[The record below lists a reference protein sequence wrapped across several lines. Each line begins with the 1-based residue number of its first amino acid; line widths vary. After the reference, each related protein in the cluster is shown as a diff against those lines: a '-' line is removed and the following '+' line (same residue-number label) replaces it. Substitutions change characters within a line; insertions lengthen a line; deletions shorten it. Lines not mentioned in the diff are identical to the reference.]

1 MVALLVRC
9 KGCTFQNPR
18 GWVTC
23 ARCGQLLGPRTVGT
37 SVTALS
43 ALTRRVANR
52 SQDSRPGTL
61 ENASEA
67 DALPFVGQSRC
78 VTAVQKGMATG
89 FGERTAAAVSL
100 EGSPGSGRTRLLIR
114 ASELA
119 AKSFSNV
126 RILYAQ
132 CRTRD
137 DGPYAP
143 FSRLLRER
151 FGILPASS
159 PSVVR
164 GQMATTVADALES
177 TDAVL
182 ISETTHLLGHVAGVP
197 FPDSPFLQ
205 PLAGNPE
212 ELHRRASQAVRRF
225 IEGDARRKPLML
237 LFDDMGDAENE
248 AWSLLA
254 TILAIRVPLV
264 VVVAGS
270 DPVATRVAEAT
281 GATALFAADIRPLTP
296 EEVIQLTRSF
306 IPELVATPEPFVAA
320 LTHRTR
326 GNPGTLRELLHSL
339 LEGGL
344 FTPSPKG
351 GLQVDLN
358 KIEAGKGPLT
368 MEDAI
373 RSRLDGLDELER
385 AVVER
390 AAVVGESFREGA
402 VLALQR
408 AEVVIEG
415 KPDPLE
421 AWSDDSDVV
430 ALSHALSRL
439 EEKGFVVR
447 IEDSEIP
454 GQSEYTFQHT
464 GTRSIIYGTL
474 DPDVRRR
481 RHAVA
486 ARWLSMLASQR
497 SDVTAGVIAP
507 HLEHG
512 GLAGRAGLAY
522 LQAASEERARM
533 RTTMALRYIEKAL
546 SLIDRDDPAMF
557 DAHHEHG
564 SLLSVLGRLDEANAA
579 FTQMLHIAWM
589 LGARGKAGAALN
601 RIARVFR
608 QRGQHKEALEHLE
621 RALML
626 FRTADDQR
634 GVASTLD
641 DMAQVQR
648 LRGEL
653 DSALRSAQEALEI
666 RRREHDARGEGVS
679 LNTIGHIELD
689 RGDFEAAH
697 AHLTRA
703 LELRQETGDH
713 EGAAQTRISQG
724 RLLYFMG
731 KLDESMAVLQH
742 ALDGAREMANQQ
754 MQAYALNQM
763 GETLLMMGKADD
775 ALAALEQAKDLAARI
790 RDQRALAEVERNLGL
805 VSLRRGDT
813 AAQTTLE
820 GALNLAVDYGTR
832 EVIALAHRAMARL
845 QARTLFGAETGTTSR
860 AEQSFRQCIQ
870 MFEECGNRHERARTL
885 AELGFHLVERGEREA
900 AKSTL
905 AEALT
910 VMETLKLPEL
920 PAIRDTL
927 AQL

>member
-1 MVALLVRC
+1 M
-9 KGCTFQNPR
+9 FQNPR

-43 ALTRRVANR
+43 ALTRRITGTNAT
-52 SQDSRPGTL
+52 DSSPFNL
-61 ENASEA
+61 ANASEA
-67 DALPFVGQSRC
+67 DALPFIGQARS
-78 VTAVQKGMATG
+78 VTAIQKGMAAAFGNRTPAVTALSGPTG
-89 FGERTAAAVSL
+89 A
-100 EGSPGSGRTRLLIR
+100 GRTRLLIR

-177 TDAVL
+177 TNAVL

-212 ELHRRASQAVRRF
+212 ELHRRACQAVRRF
-225 IEGDARRKPLML
+225 VEGDARRKPLML
-237 LFDDMGDAENE
+237 LFDDMGEAESE
-248 AWSLLA
+248 AWSLL
-254 TILAIRVPLV
+254 TTLVTVRSPLAIVI
-264 VVVAGS
+264 AGS
-270 DPVATRVAEAT
+270 DPMLKRVTEAVGT
-281 GATALFAADIRPLTP
+281 TPLFSADIRPLSND
-296 EEVIQLTRSF
+296 EIILLTKSF
-306 IPELVATPEPFVAA
+306 IPDLVATPEPFVAA

-351 GLQVDLN
+351 GLQVDLK
-358 KIEAGKGPLT
+358 KIEASTGPLT

-373 RSRLDGLDELER
+373 RARLQGLDELER
-385 AVVER
+385 AVVDR

-402 VLALQR
+402 VLAIQR
-408 AEVVIEG
+408 AEVLNDG
-415 KPDPLE
+415 ALPDPLE
-421 AWSDDSDVV
+421 AWSDDSDEV
-430 ALSHALSRL
+430 ALTHALSRL

-447 IEDSEIP
+447 IEDSETP
-454 GQSEYTFQHT
+454 GFSEYTFQHT
-464 GTRSIIYGTL
+464 GTRSIIYAAL

-481 RHAVA
+481 RHAST
-486 ARWLSMLASQR
+486 ARWLSMLATQR
-497 SDVTAGVIAP
+497 TDITAAILAP

-512 GLAGRAGLAY
+512 GLSGRAGLAY
-522 LQAASEERARM
+522 LQAAADERSRM

-546 SLIDRDDPAMF
+546 SLIDKNDLEAF
-557 DAHHEHG
+557 DAYHEHG
-564 SLLSVLGRLDEANAA
+564 SLLAVLGRFDEANAA
-579 FTQMLHIAWM
+579 FNQMLRISWV

-601 RIARVFR
+601 RLARVYR
-608 QRGQHKEALEHLE
+608 QRGQHKEALDHLE
-621 RALML
+621 RALTL

-641 DMAQVQR
+641 DLAQVQR
-648 LRGEL
+648 LRG
-653 DSALRSAQEALEI
+653 DIDPALRSAREALDI
-666 RRREHDARGEGVS
+666 RRRENDARGEGVS
-679 LNTIGHIELD
+679 LNTIGSIEID
-689 RGDFEAAH
+689 RGDFEGAED
-697 AHLTRA
+697 HLARA
-703 LELRQETGDH
+703 LAVRLNSGDH

-724 RLLYFMG
+724 RLLYFTG
-731 KLDESMAVLQH
+731 KLPESITVLQL

-754 MQAYALNQM
+754 LQAQALNQM
-763 GETLLMMGKADD
+763 GETLLMLGKADE
-775 ALAALEQAKDLAARI
+775 ANTSLEQAKDLAERI
-790 RDQRALAEVERNLGL
+790 RDQRVIAEVERNLGL
-805 VSLRRGDT
+805 VGLRRGDT
-813 AAQTTLE
+813 AAQSTLE
-820 GALNLAVDYGTR
+820 GALALAVDYGTR

-845 QARTLFGAETGTTSR
+845 QARTLFGAEVGTTSR
-860 AEQSFRQCIQ
+860 AEQSFRQCIKI
-870 MFEECGNRHERARTL
+870 FEECGNRHELARTQ
-885 AELGFHLVERGEREA
+885 AELGFHLVERGDRDG
-900 AKSTL
+900 AKASL
-905 AEALT
+905 AEALRL
-910 VMETLKLPEL
+910 MESLKLPEL
-920 PAIRDTL
+920 ATIRETF

>member
-1 MVALLVRC
+1 M
-9 KGCTFQNPR
+9 FQNPR

-23 ARCGQLLGPRTVGT
+23 ARCGMLLGPRIVGT

-43 ALTRRVANR
+43 ALTRRITGQSSA
-52 SQDSRPGTL
+52 PGAVPD
-61 ENASEA
+61 NASEA
-67 DALPFVGQSRC
+67 DALPFLGQNRC
-78 VTAVQKGMATG
+78 VTAIQKGLAAG
-89 FGERTAAAVSL
+89 FGDRTAAVVSL
-100 EGSPGSGRTRLLIR
+100 TGPTGAGRTRLLIR

-119 AKSFSNV
+119 AKSFANV

-132 CRTRD
+132 CRTQD

-164 GQMATTVADALES
+164 GQMATTVGDALES

-182 ISETTHLLGHVAGVP
+182 ISETTHFLGHVAGVP

-205 PLAGNPE
+205 PLAGQPE
-212 ELHRRASQAVRRF
+212 ELHRRACQAVRRF

-237 LFDDMGDAENE
+237 LFDDMGEAEPE

-254 TILAIRVPLV
+254 TVLTLRTPLCIVTAGGEPMPARVV
-264 VVVAGS
+264 EAAGNT
-270 DPVATRVAEAT
+270 PV
-281 GATALFAADIRPLTP
+281 FAAEIRPLTHD
-296 EEVIQLTRSF
+296 EIIQLTRSF
-306 IPELVATPEPFVAA
+306 LPELISTPEPFVAA

-344 FTPSPKG
+344 FAPSPKG
-351 GLQVDLN
+351 GLEVDLG
-358 KIEAGKGPLT
+358 KIAAGKVPLT

-373 RSRLDGLDELER
+373 RARLEGLDERER

-415 KPDPLE
+415 RPDPME
-421 AWSDDSDVV
+421 AWSDDSDMIS
-430 ALSHALSRL
+430 LNHALSRL

-454 GQSEYTFQHT
+454 GLSDYTFQHT
-464 GTRSIIYGTL
+464 GTRSIIYGML

-481 RHAVA
+481 RHAIT
-486 ARWLSMLASQR
+486 ARWLAMLATQR
-497 SDVTAGVIAP
+497 SDVPAGVIAP

-512 GLAGRAGLAY
+512 GLTERAGLLY
-522 LQAASEERARM
+522 LQAAMEERHRM

-546 SLIDRDDPAMF
+546 SLLAQDDAAMF

-579 FTQMLHIAWM
+579 FNQMLHIAWL

-601 RIARVFR
+601 RIARVYR

-621 RALML
+621 RALTL

-641 DMAQVQR
+641 DLAQVQR
-648 LRGEL
+648 LRGDL
-653 DSALRSAQEALEI
+653 DPALRAAEEALEI
-666 RRREHDARGEGVS
+666 RRRESDARGEGVS

-689 RGDFEAAH
+689 QGAFEAADQ
-697 AHLTRA
+697 HLKRA
-703 LELRQETGDH
+703 LELRLESGDH
-713 EGAAQTRISQG
+713 EGASQTRISQG

-731 KLDESMAVLQH
+731 KLDESLSVLQL
-742 ALDGAREMANQQ
+742 ALEGAREMANQQ
-754 MQAYALNQM
+754 LQAYALNQI
-763 GETLLMMGKADD
+763 GETLLMLGRPDE
-775 ALAALEQAKDLAARI
+775 AAANLEQAKDLASRI

-805 VSLRRGDT
+805 VGLRRGDT
-813 AAQTTLE
+813 AAHTVLE
-820 GALNLAVDYGTR
+820 GALTLAVDYGTR

-845 QARTLFGAETGTTSR
+845 QARTLFGAENGSTTR
-860 AEQSFRQCIQ
+860 AEQSFRQCIEI
-870 MFEECGNRHERARTL
+870 FEECGNRHERARTL
-885 AELGFHLVERGEREA
+885 AELGFHLVERGERDA
-900 AKSTL
+900 AKSAL
-905 AEALT
+905 SEALT
-910 VMETLKLPEL
+910 VMEALSLPEL